1 MSEEDRRLVSENCHI
16 IYHSAASVK
25 FDDSLKDSIIM
36 NVRGTRETAAFAL
49 ECQDLEAFMHISTTF
64 CNLDRDVIDEQMY
77 PARADWRDAIRLAEE
92 IDEVELQAM
101 TLQYISPHPNTY
113 TFAKS
118 LSEHTVEDILVGKVP
133 TIIFRP
139 SVVINNISEP
149 LVGWIDNFNGP
160 VGLLAA
166 GGKGLLRTVYGRRD
180 NVQDFFPCDV
190 VAKLIILATK
200 EILIHKNLNEIVV
213 YNGSKYRYIPCST
226 GEIIDMGAESI
237 WEVPYEQILWYPWFK
252 MTACWYDFYIK
263 VLLYH
268 MLPAVFLDLMMRVA
282 GMKPMVF
289 KIQRKIYI
297 ANVVLFHFLS
307 HHWDFVNH
315 RAMALEK
322 CIEDDRDKEEFA
334 FTKFLHMSNRKVYE
348 YFRDSKL
355 GTAKYLFKEKLDL
368 VRNRKNIWRLYI
380 VDRVFWTAF
389 YAAALWYLFAKLD
402 TLSILWNS
410 LCNYIERL

>member
-1 MSEEDRRLVSENCHI
+1 
-16 IYHSAASVK
+16 
-25 FDDSLKDSIIM
+25 
-36 NVRGTRETAAFAL
+36 
-49 ECQDLEAFMHISTTF
+49 
-64 CNLDRDVIDEQMY
+64 
-77 PARADWRDAIRLAEE
+77 
-92 IDEVELQAM
+92 
-101 TLQYISPHPNTY
+101 
-113 TFAKS
+113 
-118 LSEHTVEDILVGKVP
+118 
-133 TIIFRP
+133 
-139 SVVINNISEP
+139 
-149 LVGWIDNFNGP
+149 
-160 VGLLAA
+160 
-166 GGKGLLRTVYGRRD
+166 
-180 NVQDFFPCDV
+180 
-190 VAKLIILATK
+190 
-200 EILIHKNLNEIVV
+200 
-213 YNGSKYRYIPCST
+213 
-226 GEIIDMGAESI
+226 MGAESI